1 MVPSLDYDTDGK
13 VVEPNLVESDS
24 ERDPRDTNKRRV
36 SDEQGALRVE
46 IRRLFSPRSDDT
58 NGKVFRVEIDLGRH
72 CRIEMAELRDTRQ
85 VSRANDA
92 LEALAIACLVLLT
105 RRYVGYFD
113 GDRTTSPLVK
123 GRA

>member
-13 VVEPNLVESDS
+13 VMEPNLVESDS

-72 CRIEMAELRDTRQ
+72 CQIEMAELRDT
-85 VSRANDA
+85 
-92 LEALAIACLVLLT
+92 L
-105 RRYVGYFD
+105 
-113 GDRTTSPLVK
+113 
-123 GRA
+123 